1 MIMVLEVF
9 NILDVDNLPLNDD
22 EEGTFDIDEATFSES
37 DDEHLPE
44 EEDDD
49 DIDGDIDDYIP
60 HISNEEEKE
69 LTNKFLRGELTFTE
83 YAALMDGNEDEIAP
97 DTKKSNLSLPNKE
110 KKRTDKTTTD
120 GNTTPQK
127 RFRRSLPPALMG
139 LMGEANLR
147 YARGERDLA
156 VQMCLEI
163 IRQVPTAPEP
173 FETLAVLY
181 EELGAPDKSL
191 QFALIAAHLRPKDV
205 DQWIRLAVMSE
216 EQENIKQA
224 ITCYSKAIK
233 ADPHNI
239 DLHLKRAS
247 LIELT
252 GEKKIA
258 LIRYMKLLEIVSAEK
273 GALVL
278 DIAKMVAHK
287 FHEDNELGKAKDAME
302 IAFKKNP
309 DEAGDLYL
317 DVAEA
322 FMAVSKYENALQ
334 LLNPLVESSNY
345 SLAAVWLRQAEC
357 LKACNQLPE
366 AANAYR
372 VVISLAPQHLE
383 ARIVLS
389 GLLKELGEWDEA
401 LAVLEQD
408 PNAEILDPKLLYE
421 RCLLLKNSG
430 RIDDFLAIG
439 QLLLSRHCVSIRH
452 RDEMGALTRQRRFSK
467 KAEALKE
474 IRTSRGE
481 SNMDVDAPNFGDL
494 KTDTPS
500 TEQEY
505 QLLRDLCETCL
516 KHEKLDLMQRLAF
529 SALGS
534 KRFHSDLNKIRE
546 IEFICLL
553 ACLYNEDAFYG
564 YNLARD
570 HLTRDLKLKRN
581 WNIFNLI
588 IQRADDVRHNRFIM
602 RLLFRNPNHQALS
615 ILHANN
621 CLVSGTYKYALSE
634 YVAAFSREEGPMLA
648 FLVAVT
654 LFQMA
659 CQKFSA
665 KKHSLVNQG
674 LAFMWK
680 YQQLRGKEGF
690 QESCYNIGRAFH
702 QLGLL
707 PAAIHQYKQAL
718 EFTCPLIEKHPK
730 ILDLRREPQ
739 VFLEET
745 KSEMVLKFIRLHLLF
760 LEELDSE
767 MVLLSMDDCKDFIVS
782 HFMLDYCNHD
792 RKRGIQNSVQRP
804 VPSLD
809 YARRLQETE
818 PETDDSFYPV
828 LRLLLP
834 QLDRERGPYG
844 VKEHNLAKVYI
855 RILCLPKDGRD
866 AEKLLNF
873 RAPKSA
879 GAQSGDFADVAYWVL
894 KSRCPEGSKLTVQ
907 QVNAHLDN
915 IAIKHALHEPRGVD
929 DELIALLRAM
939 SASDQKWLIRMLLK
953 DMKLG
958 IGHSKILETFH
969 PDARELYDVTNNL
982 AKVCLLLKDPSRR
995 LHEVEV
1001 SVFSPFRPMLAE
1013 KCDIKNVEESMK
1025 RGQVYYVETKHDG
1038 ERFQLHMQ
1046 DGIYKY
1052 FSRGKL
1058 FNHPLAP
1065 YLFLSYRNTCCWDL
1079 LILHCDTSC
1088 FRDILLS
1095 HHNTRCRDHLMFH
1108 CDTCCRDLLMSH
1120 RDTRCRDLP
1129 ANLFPTTIHMIRKSV
1144 ALHISHSPLMCTGRI
1159 KLRSGDWVVMINFL
1173 QVAAITS
1180 LSSGSIVR
1188 NGYDYTDTFGS
1199 SALIGVLTPHVARL
1213 LRHDVKSCILDGEMM
1228 GWNTRLKCYKM
1239 KGINFDVKSLKLGD
1253 VHQPCFCVFDVLY
1266 LNGQVLTNKPLRDRM
1281 RALQGMFTPEEGILA
1296 YTDRLEITT
1305 GPQVMEELNAAI
1317 DRRLEGIVL
1326 KDPGSVYKPNTRKG
1340 GWYKIKPE
1348 F

>member
-1 MIMVLEVF
+1 MSETSKQEVVENPHQSTDENPSQDTTVQIDASYGTSFQVLEVF

-110 KKRTDKTTTD
+110 KKRTDKITTD

-302 IAFKKNP
+302 IAFKKVPGLITSEEVNLILELMLNLKEYKNCLEVLVQFCGIEIDLLKNETTNPDTKNPIFEIVKCKIPDSLGIDLFVKTTIVLIYLKAFHLVDDLVCMLLKENP

-474 IRTSRGE
+474 IRSSRGE

-674 LAFMWK
+674 LCVYVEIPATT
-680 YQQLRGKEGF
+680 REG
-690 QESCYNIGRAFH
+690 R
-702 QLGLL
+702 L
-707 PAAIHQYKQAL
+707 P
-718 EFTCPLIEKHPK
+718 
-730 ILDLRREPQ
+730 R
-739 VFLEET
+739 
-745 KSEMVLKFIRLHLLF
+745 
-760 LEELDSE
+760 
-767 MVLLSMDDCKDFIVS
+767 
-782 HFMLDYCNHD
+782 
-792 RKRGIQNSVQRP
+792 
-804 VPSLD
+804 
-809 YARRLQETE
+809 
-818 PETDDSFYPV
+818 
-828 LRLLLP
+828 
-834 QLDRERGPYG
+834 
-844 VKEHNLAKVYI
+844 
-855 RILCLPKDGRD
+855 
-866 AEKLLNF
+866 KLL
-873 RAPKSA
+873 
-879 GAQSGDFADVAYWVL
+879 Q
-894 KSRCPEGSKLTVQ
+894 
-907 QVNAHLDN
+907 
-915 IAIKHALHEPRGVD
+915 
-929 DELIALLRAM
+929 
-939 SASDQKWLIRMLLK
+939 
-953 DMKLG
+953 
-958 IGHSKILETFH
+958 
-969 PDARELYDVTNNL
+969 
-982 AKVCLLLKDPSRR
+982 
-995 LHEVEV
+995 
-1001 SVFSPFRPMLAE
+1001 
-1013 KCDIKNVEESMK
+1013 
-1025 RGQVYYVETKHDG
+1025 
-1038 ERFQLHMQ
+1038 
-1046 DGIYKY
+1046 
-1052 FSRGKL
+1052 
-1058 FNHPLAP
+1058 
-1065 YLFLSYRNTCCWDL
+1065 
-1079 LILHCDTSC
+1079 
-1088 FRDILLS
+1088 
-1095 HHNTRCRDHLMFH
+1095 
-1108 CDTCCRDLLMSH
+1108 H
-1120 RDTRCRDLP
+1120 RSS
-1129 ANLFPTTIHMIRKSV
+1129 FP
-1144 ALHISHSPLMCTGRI
+1144 P
-1159 KLRSGDWVVMINFL
+1159 
-1173 QVAAITS
+1173 
-1180 LSSGSIVR
+1180 
-1188 NGYDYTDTFGS
+1188 
-1199 SALIGVLTPHVARL
+1199 
-1213 LRHDVKSCILDGEMM
+1213 
-1228 GWNTRLKCYKM
+1228 TRLATSS
-1239 KGINFDVKSLKLGD
+1239 NS
-1253 VHQPCFCVFDVLY
+1253 
-1266 LNGQVLTNKPLRDRM
+1266 
-1281 RALQGMFTPEEGILA
+1281 
-1296 YTDRLEITT
+1296 
-1305 GPQVMEELNAAI
+1305 
-1317 DRRLEGIVL
+1317 
-1326 KDPGSVYKPNTRKG
+1326 SV
-1340 GWYKIKPE
+1340 
-1348 F
+1348 